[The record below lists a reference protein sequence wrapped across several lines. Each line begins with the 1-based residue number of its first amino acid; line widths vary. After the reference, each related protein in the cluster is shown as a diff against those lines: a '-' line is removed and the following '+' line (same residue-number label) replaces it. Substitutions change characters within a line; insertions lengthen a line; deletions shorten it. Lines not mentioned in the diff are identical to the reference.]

1 MALGQI
7 APKTA
12 GSAQPRKFPWLTL
25 RTAVKAWQHFTKKF
39 TKNILGKSFLFVFI
53 FVHHFVSHIN
63 GYSWFS
69 IYDSRQN
76 RKKRSICLESKIRNF
91 VLRNSVLRNCS
102 TSNSFILKAFFVLQI
117 VIRRKRFFYFRN
129 TFVNVFFVV
138 IFS

>member
-25 RTAVKAWQHFTKKF
+25 RTAVKSVATLHKKF
-39 TKNILGKSFLFVFI
+39 TKNILGKSFLFGFI

-69 IYDSRQN
+69 IYDSSQN
-76 RKKRSICLESKIRNF
+76 RKKTLYLSGKQDKEFRITKFGVTQLLNEQFVYSKG
-91 VLRNSVLRNCS
+91 
-102 TSNSFILKAFFVLQI
+102 FFRI
-117 VIRRKRFFYFRN
+117 TNRN
-129 TFVNVFFVV
+129 TT
-138 IFS
+138 